1 MKPRRVIV
9 TIELTTPA
17 SVKELKYS
25 YSFPEMFDELI
36 HQVQV
41 NVVKEPKKVKK

>member
-9 TIELTTPA
+9 TIELTTPY
-17 SVKELKYS
+17 SVKELIREYRD
-25 YSFPEMFDELI
+25 YPCLDETI

-41 NVVKEPKKVKK
+41 NVIKEPKKK

>member
-9 TIELTTPA
+9 TIELTTPV
-17 SVKELKYS
+17 SVKELIREYRD
-25 YSFPEMFDELI
+25 YPALDDTI

-41 NVVKEPKKVKK
+41 NVVKDKKVKK